1 MFLNNKNKILHLSPT
16 DIRYDSRILKELK
29 AVKRIENTTLVAYG
43 IDDPEG
49 HKYETEHIPFIR
61 VFNIV
66 TKELKFLPRPLRY
79 FLNLIEAFFRM
90 VIPGIKYRPDV
101 IHCHDTLYLPIAR
114 VIKLFCGSILIYDA
128 HELESDKAGQSKIL
142 SKYTLFIEK
151 MMWKDIDVL
160 ISVSPSIINWYNEH
174 LGKKKSVLI
183 LNSPLLDTSHKENNK
198 SNYLREKFN
207 IPEGKKIFL
216 YLGIISQVGR
226 GVNLYLDVFQ
236 RKELDSHIVFIGYG
250 EYVDEIKKIALNN
263 TNIHYHPAVPH
274 HQVVDVSMSA
284 DVGLCLVEAV
294 SLSDYYCL
302 PNKLFE
308 YAFSELYVLA
318 SDFPDIKN
326 VVEEYNLG
334 KCSSLEAENIF
345 KIIKDIE
352 SLDLSNRP
360 KKDLYPLSWNF
371 QESELIKM
379 YNNILKNKK

>member
-1 MFLNNKNKILHLSPT
+1 MNKKILHLSPT

-29 AVKRIENTTLVAYG
+29 AVQKIENTTLVAYG
-43 IDDPEG
+43 IDDSEG

-61 VFNIV
+61 VFNIA
-66 TKELKFLPRPLRY
+66 TKNLKFLPRPFRY
-79 FLNLIEAFFRM
+79 FLNLIEAFIRM
-90 VIPGIKYRPDV
+90 VLPGIKYKPDV
-101 IHCHDTLYLPIAR
+101 IHCHDTLYLPIAK
-114 VIKLFCGSILIYDA
+114 VIKLFSGSKLIYDA

-151 MMWKDIDVL
+151 IMWKDIDIL
-160 ISVSPSIINWYNEH
+160 ISVSPSIIEWYNKH
-174 LGKKKSVLI
+174 LGEKKSVLI
-183 LNSPLLDTSHKENNK
+183 LNSPLLDYSYKESSKN
-198 SNYLREKFN
+198 NYLREKFN

-216 YLGIISQVGR
+216 YLGIISEAGR

-236 RKELDSHIVFIGYG
+236 RKEIDAHIVFIGYG
-250 EYVDEIKKIALNN
+250 EYVDEIKKAAYNN
-263 TNIHYHPAVPH
+263 ANIHYHPAVPH
-274 HQVVDVSMSA
+274 HQVVEVSTSA

-308 YAFSELYVLA
+308 YAFSELYILA

-334 KCSSLEAENIF
+334 KCSSLNAENLFEIV
-345 KIIKDIE
+345 KDIE
-352 SLDLSNRP
+352 YLDLGSRV

-371 QESELIKM
+371 QESELLKM
-379 YNNILKNKK
+379 YNNILKNKE